1 MISGIIFT
9 NRLKGLNAPSGCF
22 CHASEPQSCHGN
34 NMIPIT
40 FAKFNKLLASDANSG
55 GLDISDNGHVAW
67 IGNGVYIYNG
77 NEVKKLTGS
86 YWNTELRLNNK
97 GQLAWTQFYGYGCAV
112 AIKLCPS

>member
-40 FAKFNKLLASDANSG
+40 FAKFNNFTHNALMTDEYHCMTLKSQRTICKSQTVAQLKKCPVVLVHVHLVVSCCLA
-55 GLDISDNGHVAW
+55 L
-67 IGNGVYIYNG
+67 YRFLY
-77 NEVKKLTGS
+77 
-86 YWNTELRLNNK
+86 
-97 GQLAWTQFYGYGCAV
+97 
-112 AIKLCPS
+112 